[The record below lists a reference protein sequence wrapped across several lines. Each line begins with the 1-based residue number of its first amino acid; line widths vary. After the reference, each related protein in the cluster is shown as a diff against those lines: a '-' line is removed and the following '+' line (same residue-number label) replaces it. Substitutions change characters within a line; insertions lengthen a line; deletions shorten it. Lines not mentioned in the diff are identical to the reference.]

1 MSPGSTMR
9 TWLKRVTAGLVG
21 LVALL
26 AIVVC
31 LVTGPDA
38 GWFGFGFGHAPRT
51 SNEVALTFDDG
62 LNGDT
67 TREIATILEAH
78 GVRGTFFIVGDS
90 LAAQAPLARDLRD
103 RGHLLANHSQTHPS
117 PSMTDVR
124 YDEVQRAQATFQQ
137 TIGACPR
144 LFRAPYGVRTP
155 FINAAVHRAGMT
167 MVGWDVSGHDW
178 AAQDPAALTTRVLEE
193 ARPGSIILLH
203 DGAEGRTEIDRSS
216 TIRALPAIIDG
227 LKSRGFNL
235 VRVDQML
242 GKSGYLDRCP

>member
-1 MSPGSTMR
+1 MNPGRTR
-9 TWLKRVTAGLVG
+9 WTWLKRATAGLAG
-21 LVALL
+21 LVAVV

-38 GWFGFGFGHAPRT
+38 GWFGFGFGHAPRS

-67 TREIATILEAH
+67 TREIAAILEAH
-78 GVRGTFFIVGDS
+78 GVRGTFFVVADS
-90 LAAQAPLARDLRD
+90 LAAQAPLARELRE
-103 RGHLLANHSQTHPS
+103 RGHLLANHSLTHPY

-144 LFRAPYGVRTP
+144 LFRPPYGIRTP
-155 FINAAVHRAGMT
+155 FMSAAVHRAGMT
-167 MVGWDVSGHDW
+167 MIGWDVSGHDW
-178 AAQDPAALTTRVLEE
+178 TAQDPAALVARVMDEV
-193 ARPGSIILLH
+193 RPGSIILLH

-216 TIRALPAIIDG
+216 TVRALPAIIDG
-227 LKSRGFNL
+227 LNTRGFKL
-235 VRVDQML
+235 VRVDEML